1 MVRRARAAGLGVS
14 GRLSIGLFTR
24 VGERVE
30 GVGMRFGGLNRA
42 SVSLGKSA
50 VLPVAI
56 DFGTSSLKMLQVHR
70 GDALTLVSA
79 AELPTPDAL
88 LGDAEKRFAYQCEQ
102 LPKLIKSAG
111 FKGKRA
117 VCALPAPRTICK
129 QMQINKPD
137 GVSLIDLIKATL
149 PQQLGCHPDAL
160 VYRPIEV
167 GQVSPGKTEVACLA
181 APHELV
187 QRLMHTLRAAKLE
200 PVGMHSE
207 YIALAHAFEG
217 APLPGA
223 VERAPEEAASDEAAE
238 SKDKKAAKGA
248 PEPDPTTMYV
258 DIGTGATKVVIAHGQ
273 TPAFARLIEL
283 GGSRMDRVVS
293 EQLDMTMAEAQRTRR
308 SLDTMVPAANATT
321 ESGGVAVRT
330 RTANLSEP
338 MEILVDE
345 LSMCLRYH
353 SSVHPGRKVDSAVFL
368 GGESTHVAMCAHIA
382 RSLRLKAHSADPL
395 ARVSRTG
402 KEKVPGTDL
411 LRASPGWAV
420 PLGLSLAPTDI

>member
-1 MVRRARAAGLGVS
+1 
-14 GRLSIGLFTR
+14 
-24 VGERVE
+24 
-30 GVGMRFGGLNRA
+30 MRFGGLNRP
-42 SVSLGKSA
+42 SVGLGKSA
-50 VLPVAI
+50 VLPIAV

-79 AELPTPDAL
+79 AELPTPEAL

-102 LPKLIKSAG
+102 LPKLMKGAG

-117 VCALPAPRTICK
+117 VCALPASRTICK

-137 GVSLIDLIKATL
+137 GVSLVDLIKATL

-187 QRLMHTLRAAKLE
+187 QRLMQTLRAAKLE

-217 APLPGA
+217 ALLPGA
-223 VERAPEEAASDEAAE
+223 SEAAPEPAAAE
-238 SKDKKAAKGA
+238 EDAGDSKDKKGAKMT
-248 PEPDPTTMYV
+248 PEPSPTTMYV
-258 DIGTGATKVVIAHGQ
+258 DIGTGTTKVVIAHGQ

-283 GGSRMDRVVS
+283 GGVRMDRVVS

-308 SLDTMVPAANATT
+308 SLDTMVPATNATT
-321 ESGGVAVRT
+321 EAGGVAVRT

-382 RSLRLKAHSADPL
+382 RALRLKAHSADPL

-402 KEKVPGTDL
+402 KEKTPGTDL

>member
-1 MVRRARAAGLGVS
+1 
-14 GRLSIGLFTR
+14 
-24 VGERVE
+24 
-30 GVGMRFGGLNRA
+30 MRFGGLNRP
-42 SVSLGKSA
+42 SVGLGKSA
-50 VLPVAI
+50 VLPIAL

-79 AELPTPDAL
+79 AELPTPEAL

-117 VCALPAPRTICK
+117 VCALPASRTICK

-137 GVSLIDLIKATL
+137 GVSLVDLIKATL

-187 QRLMHTLRAAKLE
+187 QRLMQTLRAAKLE

-223 VERAPEEAASDEAAE
+223 SEAAPEPAAAE
-238 SKDKKAAKGA
+238 DDAGDSKDKKGAKTT
-248 PEPDPTTMYV
+248 PEPTPTTMYV
-258 DIGTGATKVVIAHGQ
+258 DIGTGTTKVVIAHGQ

-283 GGSRMDRVVS
+283 GGVRMDRAVS

-321 ESGGVAVRT
+321 EAGGVAVRT

-382 RSLRLKAHSADPL
+382 RALRLKAHSADPL

-402 KEKVPGTDL
+402 KEKVPGADL